1 MTEKC
6 KIKIKASFEKG
17 LKSSAK
23 GNADCILNSL
33 ARVYAKACI
42 DCGVDKKVALKGIK
56 DHFESELKERNK

>member
-17 LKSSAK
+17 LSSTLK

-33 ARVYAKACI
+33 ANVYANVCI
-42 DCGVDKKVALKGIK
+42 DCGIDKKVALKGIK
-56 DHFESELKERNK
+56 DHFETELKERNE